1 MARAARQGV
10 EVRPSRS
17 SSDRTGNQAVE
28 QGERREFDNVVDLI
42 GHFAN
47 RRLTPRVQAIL
58 DLASLAI

>member
-1 MARAARQGV
+1 MPVKAGIYQGQ
-10 EVRPSRS
+10 RCQ
-17 SSDRTGNQAVE
+17 SDNR
-28 QGERREFDNVVDLI
+28 VDLI